1 MAARSYDWW
10 VAPFGSGNGWKKGT
24 STLTTTSNYIIW
36 VGITGGSIYRGLDK
50 NVDGETYTSMG
61 VYAVTDQD
69 IIQPSQDPFVS
80 SVASDITYN
89 PEGEMFLYPGYGIS
103 SLVQRGNYWI
113 RQYEVTGA
121 QVSGCIGPVDY
132 TFETDEEFF
141 AALDNGEITPLDQ
154 TVYFDVYVNGT
165 DKPSIMVNWT
175 AGEDL
180 GAATLSPHVGIGCQS
195 LISLLPEY
203 VTDTTTG
210 LVDINTAAWNVDSAG
225 AYSYGGS
232 YSSTYLSIQQHF
244 EQYLNPVSKVERWG
258 INGEPEFVKLY
269 LRMIDNSPNEGLDGI
284 GALATITI
292 EKNGNVFFTIVE
304 GSYSTPGFF
313 TQVRLHLQEEPD
325 YVLPDEDPDYPHG
338 SNIDGDGPGKYDPD
352 NIPDPDDFTTP
363 GGFDGNNVLTKT
375 YAVSSATLQ
384 NIGQKL
390 WSQDYFNVLK
400 IQNNPMENIVS
411 VKYFPFAQTGT
422 NEEIKVGDIAFGIN
436 GIKVPSVYTK
446 VIGHYKHVGHFKS
459 FLDYAPYTAVKLF
472 LPYIGWIQLDPADI
486 MGCELYVTYYIDLV
500 TGQCMARLRLDENQD
515 GKAMPYMT
523 CFGNMGVDI
532 PLSAS
537 DRVQTEIRA
546 ISSGVSALGGL
557 QGHLI
562 QGPAGFGGA
571 IGSVAQGALNIAGM
585 DYTSQRTSNQSPV
598 CSTFD
603 CQDVY
608 VMVERPAEE
617 YVEPSA
623 DTGYKHLHGYPT
635 NKYLTLSKIPA
646 GKFVQVDMRTDLQ
659 IATTSEENAMLER
672 MLTEGVYV

>member
-1 MAARSYDWW
+1 MAQRTFQAWTAAALYPQYWCKHDLT
-10 VAPFGSGNGWKKGT
+10 AT
-24 STLTTTSNYIIW
+24 STGTFLVSAM
-36 VGITGGSIYRGLDK
+36 VHGDGGDYGDFT
-50 NVDGETYTSMG
+50 VDGETVTSAAI
-61 VYAVTDQD
+61 YIISDAD
-69 IIQPSQDPFVS
+69 IIQGDPNITITDTETAAAPDIPEWAHTSTSFAQSQ
-80 SVASDITYN
+80 
-89 PEGEMFLYPGYGIS
+89 
-103 SLVQRGNYWI
+103 QRGNYYY
-113 RQYEVTGA
+113 RASRMANGVYSPDYE
-121 QVSGCIGPVDY
+121 
-132 TFETDEEFF
+132 FETLQDFYD
-141 AALDNGEITPLDQ
+141 AADNGEILPVDNV
-154 TVYFDVYVNGT
+154 VYFDIYDNGT
-165 DKPSIMVNWT
+165 DKPSIQVNWT
-175 AGEDL
+175 ASEDM
-180 GAATLSPHVGIGCQS
+180 GVATLSPRVGIGCQS
-195 LISLLPEY
+195 LISLLPEFI
-203 VTDTTTG
+203 TDSTTG
-210 LVDINTAAWNVDSAG
+210 LVDINLAAWNVDSAG
-225 AYSYGGS
+225 SYSYGGS
-232 YSSTYLSIQQHF
+232 YESTFLSIQQHF
-244 EQYLNPVSKVERWG
+244 EQYLNAVSKVQRWG
-258 INGEPEFVKLY
+258 INGEPEFVKIY
-269 LRMIDNSPNEGLDGI
+269 LRMIDNSPAEGQDGI
-284 GALATITI
+284 GALAVVTIQ
-292 EKNGNVFFTIVE
+292 KNGIMSYEIKE
-304 GSYSTPGFF
+304 GSYAVPGFN
-313 TQVRLHLQEEPD
+313 TVVRLHSQEEPD

-375 YAVSSATLQ
+375 YAVSDATLQ

-400 IQNNPMENIVS
+400 IQNNPMENIIS
-411 VKYFPFAQTGT
+411 VKYFPFSQTGT
-422 NEEIKVGDIAFGIN
+422 SEEIKVGDIPFGIN
-436 GIKVPSVYTK
+436 GNKVPSVYTK
-446 VIGHYKHVGHFKS
+446 VIGHYKHTGHFKS

-523 CFGNMGVDI
+523 CYGNMGVDI

-608 VMVERPAEE
+608 IMVERPAEE
-617 YVEPSA
+617 YVEDSA

-659 IATTSEENAMLER
+659 IAATSEENAMLER
-672 MLTEGVYV
+672 LLTEGVYV

>member
-1 MAARSYDWW
+1 MASLTKPSWGVARLYPQYWTKYDIVATSTGPGLYIC
-10 VAPFGSGNGWKKGT
+10 VAPN
-24 STLTTTSNYIIW
+24 IW
-36 VGITGGSIYRGLDK
+36 SEDDYQVEGQPVKSQNIYLVSDK
-50 NVDGETYTSMG
+50 NILDPT
-61 VYAVTDQD
+61 
-69 IIQPSQDPFVS
+69 IDPFVS
-80 SVASDITYN
+80 VSTDNVTYN
-89 PEGEMFLYPGYGIS
+89 GPDWSIVTPSFAQSVE
-103 SLVQRGNYWI
+103 RG
-113 RQYEVTGA
+113 
-121 QVSGCIGPVDY
+121 DY
-132 TFETDEEFF
+132 FYKACTNFVVGTFEADYEFDTEADF
-141 AALDNGEITPLDQ
+141 FDALDNGTITNKSK
-154 TVYFDVYVNGT
+154 VYFDVYINGT
-165 DKPSIMVNWT
+165 DEPSIMVNWT
-175 AGEDL
+175 ADEDL
-180 GAATLSPHVGIGCQS
+180 PVAALSPRVCIGCQANIMTD
-195 LISLLPEY
+195 LEY
-203 VTDTTTG
+203 VHDQTTG
-210 LVDINTAAWNVDSAG
+210 LVEPNLNAWFVDLAG
-225 AYSYGGS
+225 SFSYGGS
-232 YSSTYLSIQQHF
+232 YETTYLNIKTNF
-244 EQYLNPVSKVERWG
+244 DKYLNPISKVQQWG
-258 INGEPEFVKLY
+258 LDGKPSFVKLY
-269 LRMIDNSPNEGLDGI
+269 LRMVNLDPAEGTDGI

-292 EKNGNVFFTIVE
+292 NKNGTT
-304 GSYSTPGFF
+304 SYIFVDDSSDVPGFITF
-313 TQVRLHLQEEPD
+313 VRLHLQEEPD

-375 YAVSSATLQ
+375 YAVSDATLQ

-400 IQNNPMENIVS
+400 IQNNPMENIIS
-411 VKYFPFAQTGT
+411 VKYFPFSQTGT
-422 NEEIKVGDIAFGIN
+422 SEEIKVGDVAFGIN
-436 GIKVPSVYTK
+436 GNKVPSVYTK
-446 VIGHYKHVGHFKS
+446 VIGHYKHTGHFKS

-523 CFGNMGVDI
+523 CYGNMGVDI

-585 DYTSQRTSNQSPV
+585 DYTSQRTSNLSPV

-659 IATTSEENAMLER
+659 IAATSEENAMLER

>member
-10 VAPFGSGNGWKKGT
+10 VAPYGSGDGWKKGT
-24 STLTTTSNYIIW
+24 STLTTTSSYIVF
-36 VGITGGSIYRGLDK
+36 VGITGGNEYYGIDK
-50 NVDGETYTSMG
+50 VVDGETYTSMG
-61 VYAVTDQD
+61 IYAVTDKD
-69 IIQPSQDPFVS
+69 IIQPSHDPFVS
-80 SVASDITYN
+80 SVVSDITHN
-89 PEGEMFLYPGYGIS
+89 PAGAGFIYPGYNKTH
-103 SLVQRGNYWI
+103 LTQRGNYW
-113 RQYEVTGA
+113 YGEYVVVGA
-121 QVSGCIGPVDY
+121 QISGTRSVVDY
-132 TFETDEEFF
+132 SFETEAEFF
-141 AALDNGEITPLDQ
+141 EALDNGEITPIDQ
-154 TVYFDVYVNGT
+154 TVYFDIYVNGT
-165 DKPSIMVNWT
+165 DKPSIMANWT
-175 AGEDL
+175 AGEGL
-180 GAATLSPHVGIGCQS
+180 GVSLSPRVWIGCED
-195 LISLLPEY
+195 LDPLLPEY
-203 VTDTTTG
+203 VTDTETG
-210 LVDINTAAWNVDSAG
+210 LVDVNNARWNEDSAG
-225 AYSYGGS
+225 SFSYGGS
-232 YSSTYLSIQQHF
+232 YDTTYLTIQQHF
-244 EQYLNPVSKVERWG
+244 EQYLNPISKMQVWG
-258 INGEPEFVKLY
+258 LNGEPEYVKLY
-269 LRMIDNSPNEGLDGI
+269 LRMVDPTPGEGLDGI
-284 GALATITI
+284 GQLATVTI
-292 EKNGNVFFTIVE
+292 NKDGTASYIMVD
-304 GSYSTPGFF
+304 GSSASPGFY
-313 TQVRLHLQEEPD
+313 TVVRLHLQEEPD

-411 VKYFPFAQTGT
+411 VKYFPFSQTGT

-446 VIGHYKHVGHFKS
+446 VIGHYKHIGHFKS

-515 GKAMPYMT
+515 GKAMPFMT

-659 IATTSEENAMLER
+659 IAATSEENAMLER

>member
-1 MAARSYDWW
+1 MATITFKMWQYNNNYGGQHWNSWDVTIVSDAFAWMALAQIPDPVW
-10 VAPFGSGNGWKKGT
+10 GSVE
-24 STLTTTSNYIIW
+24 L
-36 VGITGGSIYRGLDK
+36 
-50 NVDGETYTSMG
+50 NVDGEQRTPKKVYVVGAKPAVDPPSPVYVRTPDFIEGAEASFYGFDTYSNMNVPG
-61 VYAVTDQD
+61 YVGAN
-69 IIQPSQDPFVS
+69 S
-80 SVASDITYN
+80 SVGSTCCGLYDLTNVYDFASMED
-89 PEGEMFLYPGYGIS
+89 L
-103 SLVQRGNYWI
+103 
-113 RQYEVTGA
+113 
-121 QVSGCIGPVDY
+121 
-132 TFETDEEFF
+132 ET
-141 AALDNGEITPLDQ
+141 ALANGEIVPIEQ
-154 TVYFDVYVNGT
+154 TVYLDVYINGT
-165 DKPSIMVNWT
+165 DKPSIAANWT

-180 GAATLSPHVGIGCQS
+180 GTAITPKVWIGCQQAQIVIIPDDITQEGGLS
-195 LISLLPEY
+195 VP
-203 VTDTTTG
+203 DTSK
-210 LVDINTAAWNVDSAG
+210 WFVDSAG
-225 AYSYGGS
+225 NFSYGGS

-244 EQYLNPVSKVERWG
+244 EQYLNPANKFIIW
-258 INGEPEFVKLY
+258 
-269 LRMIDNSPNEGLDGI
+269 GLDGDPDYIRLYFQIINDAPGQGHAGI
-284 GALATITI
+284 GDLVRLIINKDGTASYT
-292 EKNGNVFFTIVE
+292 FVE
-304 GSYSTPGFF
+304 DSQDTPGFY
-313 TQVRLHLQEEPD
+313 TVVRLHLQEEPD

-338 SNIDGDGPGKYDPD
+338 SNIDGDGHGKYDPD

-363 GGFDGNNVLTKT
+363 IGFDGNNVLTTT
-375 YAVSSATLQ
+375 YAVSAATLQ

-400 IQNNPMENIVS
+400 IQNNPMENIVA

-422 NEEIKVGDIAFGIN
+422 NKEVKIGDVAFGIN
-436 GIKVPSVYTK
+436 GIEVPSVYTK
-446 VIGHYKHVGHFKS
+446 VIGHYKHTGHFKS
-459 FLDYAPYTAVKLF
+459 FLDYAPYTSVKLF

-515 GKAMPYMT
+515 GKAMPFMT

-608 VMVERPAEE
+608 IMVERPAEE
-617 YVEPSA
+617 YVEPQA

-635 NKYLTLSKIPA
+635 NKYMTLSSIPS
-646 GKFVQVDMRTDLQ
+646 GKFVQVDLRTDLQ
-659 IATTSEENAMLER
+659 IAATGEENAALEKL
-672 MLTEGVYV
+672 LTEGVYV